1 MQALQSLH
9 LSSRPDPETPCGFFF
24 FFFNM
29 ADAIRRDSKLQ
40 MLFYPTSFFFVLVL
54 WILFHPWGV
63 TEQSNLARVMDDLFS
78 LANSKCFAKST
89 FWALKIFLFPCM
101 DYCPISLHSRFEFS
115 VVLLMAAAFK
125 PFEST
130 QIKQTVPQSAGAT
143 PSEANKPPP
152 STMLV
157 PTISPRYQAL
167 PSSSYRS
174 RRSGWRRWTP
184 PAPPL
189 HVM

>member
-9 LSSRPDPETPCGFFF
+9 LSPRPDPETPCGFFF

-29 ADAIRRDSKLQ
+29 ADTIWRDSKLQ

-63 TEQSNLARVMDDLFS
+63 TEQSNLAQIMDDLFS
-78 LANSKCFAKST
+78 LANSKCFAKNT

-101 DYCPISLHSRFEFS
+101 DYCPISFYLCFEFS

-125 PFEST
+125 PT
-130 QIKQTVPQSAGAT
+130 QIKQTVPQFSPLKPTNLPQYCANANNSSQT
-143 PSEANKPPP
+143 PGTAIK
-152 STMLV
+152 
-157 PTISPRYQAL
+157 Q
-167 PSSSYRS
+167 SYRS
-174 RRSGWRRWTP
+174 RRPGWRSWTP
-184 PAPPL
+184 PALPL
-189 HVM
+189 HLR